1 MGKRVLFLAIPAFAC
16 LVGLSGCKSSSEPS
30 SDQARKIVAASYSD
44 LSPDGFKIT
53 EFKKLNGEAK
63 VVEGQKTYVYH
74 FLAAVEVPAGIGW
87 SPGASIPGVSLPG
100 QFTKL
105 PAPGSEDPMVPS
117 FAEIKRLPPGGT
129 GVSAGTI
136 TFRETENG
144 WTADSP
150 DIRNDGYCTEKESA
164 DACYKQLGWDKS
176 S

>member
-1 MGKRVLFLAIPAFAC
+1 MNGIASAVLSILALAG

-105 PAPGSEDPMVPS
+105 PAPGSEDPMSPS
-117 FAEIKRLPPGGT
+117 FAETKRLPPGGT
-129 GVSAGTI
+129 GVSLGTI

-164 DACYKQLGWDKS
+164 DACYKQLGWDK
-176 S
+176 